1 MKHIQWSFDF
11 MSVID
16 SFSTF
21 EDDWFN
27 EKFPDWENTLD
38 VFKADFLDDF
48 YWIELLAEEEFSLE
62 HSDWLFENLGIGES
76 EWEGFDL
83 HTAHDCEKEH
93 PHCSHREWAD
103 E

>member
-1 MKHIQWSFDF
+1 
-11 MSVID
+11 MSVTE

-21 EDDWFN
+21 EYDWFD
-27 EKFPDWENTLD
+27 EKFPEKRSNGDMEWWGNTLD

-76 EWEGFDL
+76 EREGFDL

-93 PHCSHREWAD
+93 PHCSHRKWAD